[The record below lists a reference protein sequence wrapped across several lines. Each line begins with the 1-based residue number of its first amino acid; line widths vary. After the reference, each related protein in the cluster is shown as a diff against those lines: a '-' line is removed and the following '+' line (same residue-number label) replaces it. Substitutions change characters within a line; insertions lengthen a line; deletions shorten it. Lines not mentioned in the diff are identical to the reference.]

1 MKLED
6 IEKAS
11 GLHAR
16 RSKLLAMKHEI
27 QIWHAD
33 KNTDRFT
40 FGPEVAD
47 SFDST
52 MLFVDVLA
60 ERPFLAVVRFLQ
72 ALITLAEQDL
82 LALGVDIFVSEYGE
96 EEGEE
101 QS

>member
-11 GLHAR
+11 ALHAR
-16 RSKLLAMKHEI
+16 RNKLLAMKLEI
-27 QIWHAD
+27 HTWHAD
-33 KNTDRFT
+33 KNTARFT

-72 ALITLAEQDL
+72 ALITLVEQDL
-82 LALGVDIFVSEYGE
+82 RALGVDLFVSEDKCE
-96 EEGEE
+96 
-101 QS
+101 